1 MTKYKT
7 IDPNTGEEVELPL
20 SLSPYEIMNIV
31 YSFLISVKTP
41 ELHFYEE
48 AQKELENNYN
58 LANIVLGD
66 GTVADTT
73 REQFLAST
81 FFAMGMKM
89 GKTASWPIGE
99 KAIDAIK
106 QAKAPVIKGGR
117 FSHWEKH
124 EKPILACIE
133 KYECDDNR
141 LKYRSDPSK
150 LTQKKAI
157 DMIELETGLT
167 VRESTF
173 NGWLKRY
180 RENNGQVFLTPT
192 TSFDS

>member
-7 IDPNTGEEVELPL
+7 IDPNTGEEVELTL
-20 SLSPYEIMNIV
+20 SLSPYEIMDIV
-31 YSFLISVKTP
+31 YDFLSSVKTP
-41 ELHFYEE
+41 ELHFFEE
-48 AQKELENNYN
+48 AQRELVDNYN
-58 LANIVLGD
+58 IAHIVLGV
-66 GTVADTT
+66 GEVADTT

-99 KAIDAIK
+99 QAIDAIK

-117 FSHWEKH
+117 FSPWEKH
-124 EKPILACIE
+124 RKPILTCLE

-150 LTQKKAI
+150 FTQKKAI
-157 DMIELETGLT
+157 DMIELETGLI
-167 VRESTF
+167 VSESTF
-173 NGWLKRY
+173 NTWLKRY
-180 RENNGQVFLTPT
+180 RNNNGQVFLTPT
-192 TSFDS
+192 TSFKS